1 MTKQFSVLTGG
12 LLLAASLGAQAS
24 NTPDQAHLTNTV
36 DKTIHSLMQEYDI
49 PGMAIAVTFRGQH
62 FFYQYGDA
70 SKENNIP
77 VTKETIF
84 ELGSVSKTFTGSLI
98 SWAQVTGAISL
109 SDKASH
115 HFQPLAGSAFD
126 NINLLNIATYT
137 AGGLPLQFPD
147 EIDSN
152 SKMVDWFQHWQPK
165 YTPGTY
171 RQYSNPSI
179 GLAGYIAA
187 QSLEKPYSMLVK
199 NQILSPLGLHHTW
212 FNVPAQ
218 EMKNY
223 ALGYSKENKPIRI
236 NPGVLAEEAYGLK
249 TSAQELIGFVDA
261 NIDPSRV
268 GDSKL
273 AQAIRATHTGYYRVG
288 EMTQGLGW
296 ELYHWPVTLEQV
308 LSGNSAQLAF
318 QANKTTELS
327 PPEPPTD
334 ALFIN
339 KTGSTNGFG
348 AYVAFV
354 PQEQMGIVLL
364 ANKNYPNEARIKAA
378 WQILKALK

>member
-1 MTKQFSVLTGG
+1 MTKRFSVLTGS
-12 LLLAASLGAQAS
+12 LLLAASLGVQAS
-24 NTPDQAHLTNTV
+24 NTPDQTRLTNTV
-36 DKTIHSLMQEYDI
+36 DQTIHSLMQEYDI

-70 SKENNIP
+70 SKESNTP

-84 ELGSVSKTFTGSLI
+84 ELGSVSKTFAGSLI
-98 SWAQVTGAISL
+98 SWAQVTGAISF
-109 SDKASH
+109 SDKASQ

-147 EIDSN
+147 EIDN
-152 SKMVDWFQHWQPK
+152 NNKMVDWFQHWQPK
-165 YTPGTY
+165 YPPGTY

-179 GLAGYIAA
+179 GLAGYIVA
-187 QSLEKPYSMLVK
+187 QRLEKPYSMLVK

-212 FNVPAQ
+212 FNVPTQ

-236 NPGVLAEEAYGLK
+236 NPGVLDEEAYGLK
-249 TSAQELIGFVDA
+249 ASAQDLIGFVDA

-273 AQAIRATHTGYYRVG
+273 AQAIRATHTGYYRTG

-308 LSGNSAQLAF
+308 LSGNSAEIAY

>member
-1 MTKQFSVLTGG
+1 MTKRFSVLTGG
-12 LLLAASLGAQAS
+12 LLLAASFGAQAS
-24 NTPDQAHLTNTV
+24 NTPDQTHLTNTV

-70 SKENNIP
+70 SKENHTP

-84 ELGSVSKTFTGSLI
+84 ELGSVSKTFAASLI

-109 SDKASH
+109 SDKASQ
-115 HFQPLAGSAFD
+115 HFQPLTGSAFD
-126 NINLLNIATYT
+126 NISLLNIATYT

-147 EIDSN
+147 EIDNN
-152 SKMVDWFQHWQPK
+152 SKMVNWYQHWQPK
-165 YTPGTY
+165 YAPGTH

-187 QSLEKPYSMLVK
+187 QRLGKPYPILVA
-199 NQILSPLGLHHTW
+199 NQVLSPLGLHHTW

-223 ALGYSKENKPIRI
+223 AWGYSKENKPIRV
-236 NPGVLAEEAYGLK
+236 NPGVLDEEAYGLK
-249 TSAQELIGFVDA
+249 ASAQDMIGFVDA
-261 NIDPSRV
+261 NIDPSRIS
-268 GDSKL
+268 DSKL

-308 LSGNSAQLAF
+308 LSGNSAQIAY

-378 WQILKALK
+378 WQILDTLK

>member
-1 MTKQFSVLTGG
+1 MTKRFSVLTGG
-12 LLLAASLGAQAS
+12 LLLAASFGAQAS
-24 NTPDQAHLTNTV
+24 NTPDQTHLTNTV

-70 SKENNIP
+70 SKESHTP

-84 ELGSVSKTFTGSLI
+84 ELGSVSKTFAASLI

-109 SDKASH
+109 SDKASQ
-115 HFQPLAGSAFD
+115 HFQPLTGSAFD
-126 NINLLNIATYT
+126 NISLLNIATYT

-147 EIDSN
+147 EIDNN
-152 SKMVDWFQHWQPK
+152 SKMVNWYQHWQPK
-165 YTPGTY
+165 YAPGTH

-187 QSLEKPYSMLVK
+187 QRLGKPYPILVA
-199 NQILSPLGLHHTW
+199 NQVLSPLGLHHTW

-223 ALGYSKENKPIRI
+223 AWGYSKENKPIRV
-236 NPGVLAEEAYGLK
+236 NPGVLDEEAYGLK
-249 TSAQELIGFVDA
+249 ASAQDMIGFVDA
-261 NIDPSRV
+261 NIDPSRIS
-268 GDSKL
+268 DSKL

-308 LSGNSAQLAF
+308 LSGNSAQIAY

-378 WQILKALK
+378 WQILDTLK

>member
-1 MTKQFSVLTGG
+1 MTKRFSVLTGG
-12 LLLAASLGAQAS
+12 LLLAASFGAQAS
-24 NTPDQAHLTNTV
+24 NTPDQTHLTNTV

-70 SKENNIP
+70 SKENNTP

-84 ELGSVSKTFTGSLI
+84 ELGSVSKTFAASLI

-109 SDKASH
+109 SDKASQ

-126 NINLLNIATYT
+126 NISLLNIATYT

-147 EIDSN
+147 EIDNN
-152 SKMVDWFQHWQPK
+152 SKMVNWYQHWQPK
-165 YTPGTY
+165 YAPGTH

-187 QSLEKPYSMLVK
+187 QRLGKPYSMLVA
-199 NQILSPLGLHHTW
+199 NQILSPLGLHHAR

-218 EMKNY
+218 EMRNY
-223 ALGYSKENKPIRI
+223 AWGYSKENKPIRI
-236 NPGVLAEEAYGLK
+236 SPGVLDEEAYGLK
-249 TSAQELIGFVDA
+249 ASAQDMIGFVDA
-261 NIDPSRV
+261 NIDPSRIS
-268 GDSKL
+268 DSKL

-308 LSGNSAQLAF
+308 LSGNSAQIAY

-339 KTGSTNGFG
+339 KTGATNGFG

-378 WQILKALK
+378 WQILDALK

>member
-1 MTKQFSVLTGG
+1 MTKRFSVLTGS

-24 NTPDQAHLTNTV
+24 NTPDQTRLTNTV

-70 SKENNIP
+70 SKESNTP

-84 ELGSVSKTFTGSLI
+84 ELGSVSKTFAGSLI

-109 SDKASH
+109 SDKASQ
-115 HFQPLAGSAFD
+115 HFKPLAGSAFD
-126 NINLLNIATYT
+126 NIKLLNIATYT
-137 AGGLPLQFPD
+137 AGGLPLQFPN
-147 EIDSN
+147 EIDNN

-179 GLAGYIAA
+179 GLAGYIVA
-187 QSLEKPYSMLVK
+187 QRLEKPYSILVK
-199 NQILSPLGLHHTW
+199 NQILSPLGLHHIW

-236 NPGVLAEEAYGLK
+236 NPGVLDEEAYGLK
-249 TSAQELIGFVDA
+249 ASAQEMIGFVDA
-261 NIDPSRV
+261 NIDPSHV

-273 AQAIRATHTGYYRVG
+273 TQAIRATHTGYYRVG

-308 LSGNSAQLAF
+308 LSGNSAQIAY